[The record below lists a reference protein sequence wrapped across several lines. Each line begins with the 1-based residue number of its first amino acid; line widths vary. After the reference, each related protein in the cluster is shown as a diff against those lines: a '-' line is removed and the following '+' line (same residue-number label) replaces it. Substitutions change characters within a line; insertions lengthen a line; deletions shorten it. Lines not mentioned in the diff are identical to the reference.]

1 MTSAALPILAGSIL
15 LFCSGPVADAADGR
29 PVYADTDDVTVF
41 HAQGKTIFNT
51 SMPNDGSEHYF
62 TDSNPESRGDNSP
75 TAIWVRTAD
84 ESRQLDIPGLAIPA
98 DVHITPDGS
107 TLYLTDYGAAQSYI
121 VSLER
126 TSDGWSRPEK
136 REELIMEGGAGY
148 PTTTEGGA
156 VYFSSAGD
164 IYAFEHDRIQKLPSA
179 INSPEGEHDPFIA
192 QDGSFLIFVRQ
203 QPGIGDSNLYISFRQ
218 ASGWTPAEKLP
229 APFNGATVD
238 GSPYVTP
245 DKKYLF
251 FSSNRDD
258 PEVLRTYQA
267 PFHGWWSKRIQA
279 LD

>member
-1 MTSAALPILAGSIL
+1 MLAGGIL
-15 LFCSGPVADAADGR
+15 LLHGLNPAAEAGDRR
-29 PVYADTDDVTVF
+29 PVYADTDEVVVF

-51 SMPNDGSEHYF
+51 SMPNDGSEHYY
-62 TDSNPESRGDNSP
+62 TDGNPDSRSDNSP

-84 ESRQLDIPGLAIPA
+84 GSTQLDIPGLAIPA
-98 DVHITPDGS
+98 DVHVTPDGRIM
-107 TLYLTDYGAAQSYI
+107 YLTDYGATQSYI
-121 VSLER
+121 VTLER
-126 TSDGWSRPEK
+126 TPEGWGRPEK
-136 REELIMEGGAGY
+136 REELVMEGGAGY
-148 PTTTEGGA
+148 ATTTQGGS

-179 INSPEGEHDPFIA
+179 INSPEGEHDPFVA

-203 QPGIGDSNLYISFRQ
+203 QPDIGDSNMYISFRQ

-229 APFNGATVD
+229 APFNEDTVD

-267 PFHGWWSKRIQA
+267 PFHWWWSKRIQE